1 MEGKIMVVN
10 MHLITRPVPGLLTG
24 VRCVDARPITVRR
37 DVLQLLWSHL
47 MDLSKLPEAGLYRT
61 HVNVVL
67 PRHVAGFPN
76 GKIQVIRKVD
86 EYLIGFGAELGKIM
100 TPDEMAYVSALVN
113 SNFPSLLEVEAS
125 IAARS
130 SVSRAILEAVEA
142 SQRKNENHAL
152 FEIQALLKD
161 G

>member
-1 MEGKIMVVN
+1 
-10 MHLITRPVPGLLTG
+10 
-24 VRCVDARPITVRR
+24 
-37 DVLQLLWSHL
+37 